1 MSSEMSPSKADFQV
15 VLGQARELVKD
26 QLAMTE
32 QVIMQVAEN
41 APAGIS
47 DRLVSLF
54 GRKGK
59 RIRST
64 LLCLI
69 ANCGANAPDK
79 ARVAHACASVEL
91 LHLASLVHDDIIDGT
106 ELRRGQITA
115 HKEWGTQVAV
125 LVGDYVLSQSMRCV
139 IDEEARNVPVIISDA
154 ADKLIVGEIME
165 LDHCGEMALSRE
177 MYNEIIDRK
186 TAALIEAAARI
197 GGIMAGFDK
206 PLVDDC
212 ARMGA
217 HFGLAFQIIDDLL
230 DYGFG
235 SKNLDKAKFTD
246 LSNGLITLPLLY
258 YFEDCSAEER
268 AEMESLIKRVAT
280 DDVAGEIIARLNAK
294 KSFEKAKAEAQ
305 EHLEQALQI
314 ADKFP
319 KNNFTDEI
327 VAMFSSMSDRGN

>member
-1 MSSEMSPSKADFQV
+1 MSPSKADFQV
-15 VLGQARELVKD
+15 VLGQARALVQE
-26 QLAMTE
+26 QLERTE

-64 LLCLI
+64 LLSLI
-69 ANCGANAPDK
+69 ANCGEKAPDLD
-79 ARVAHACASVEL
+79 RVAHACASVEL

-125 LVGDYVLSQSMRCV
+125 LVGDYVLSQAMRCV
-139 IDEEARNVPVIISDA
+139 INENARNIPVIISDA

-165 LDHCGEMALSRE
+165 LDHCGEMDLSRA

-186 TAALIEAAARI
+186 TAALIEAASRI
-197 GGIMAGFDK
+197 GGIMAGFDG
-206 PLVDDC
+206 PLVDEC
-212 ARMGA
+212 AKMGA

-258 YFEDCSAEER
+258 YFEDCTAAER
-268 AEMESLIKRVAT
+268 AEMESLVKRVAT
-280 DDVAGEIIARLNAK
+280 DDVSGTILERLNAK
-294 KSFEKAKAEAQ
+294 KSFDKAKTEAQ
-305 EHLEQALQI
+305 EHLEKALEI

-319 KNNFTDEI
+319 RNQFTDEI
-327 VAMFSSMSDRGN
+327 VAMFASMSDRGN

>member
-1 MSSEMSPSKADFQV
+1 MSPTKADFQT
-15 VLGQARELVKD
+15 VLGQARELVKE
-26 QLAMTE
+26 QLALAE
-32 QVIMQVAEN
+32 KKIMQVAET

-47 DRLVSLF
+47 ERLLSLF
-54 GRKGK
+54 SRKGK

-69 ANCGANAPDK
+69 SHCGTGTPDFERI
-79 ARVAHACASVEL
+79 ASACASVEL

-106 ELRRGQITA
+106 DLRRGQITA

-139 IDEEARNVPVIISDA
+139 INEKDRDVPVIISDA

-165 LDHCGEMALSRE
+165 LDHCGELGLTRE
-177 MYNEIIDRK
+177 IYNEIIDAK
-186 TAALIEAAARI
+186 TAALIEAAARL

-230 DYGFG
+230 DYGYG
-235 SKNLDKAKFTD
+235 SKNMDKAKFTD

-258 YFEDCSAEER
+258 YFEECSDAEKE
-268 AEMESLIKRVAT
+268 EMGQLVRTASEDGVPEKILEKLREK
-280 DDVAGEIIARLNAK
+280 G
-294 KSFEKAKAEAQ
+294 SFDKAKAEAQ
-305 EHLEQALQI
+305 EHLEKALEI
-314 ADKFP
+314 AEKFP
-319 KNNFTDEI
+319 NNKFTEEI
-327 VAMFSSMSDRGN
+327 VAMFASMSDRGN

>member
-1 MSSEMSPSKADFQV
+1 MSPTKADFQV
-15 VLGQARELVKD
+15 VLGQARELVHD

-32 QVIMQVAEN
+32 DVIMHVAKT

-69 ANCGANAPDK
+69 ANCGEHAPDMD
-79 ARVAHACASVEL
+79 RVAHACASVEL

-106 ELRRGQITA
+106 EVRRGQITA

-125 LVGDYVLSQSMRCV
+125 LVGDYVLSQAMRCV
-139 IDEEARNVPVIISDA
+139 IDEQARNIPVIISDA

-165 LDHCGEMALSRE
+165 LDHTGEMSLSRAT
-177 MYNEIIDRK
+177 YNEIIDGK
-186 TAALIEAAARI
+186 TAALIDAAARI
-197 GGIMAGFDK
+197 GGIMAGFDET
-206 PLVDDC
+206 LVDDC
-212 ARMGA
+212 ARMGS
-217 HFGLAFQIIDDLL
+217 HFGIAFQIIDDLL

-258 YFEDCSAEER
+258 YFEDCDAAEH
-268 AEMESLIKRVAT
+268 AEMEELVKKASEEGVPEKIL
-280 DDVAGEIIARLNAK
+280 ERLNAK

-305 EHLEQALQI
+305 DHLEQALQI
-314 ADKFP
+314 AEKFP
-319 KNNFTDEI
+319 KNNFTEEI
-327 VAMFSSMSDRGN
+327 VAMFASMSDRGN

>member
-1 MSSEMSPSKADFQV
+1 MSPSKADFQV

-26 QLAMTE
+26 QLAMAE
-32 QVIMQVAEN
+32 QVIMQVAHT

-47 DRLVSLF
+47 ERLVSLF

-69 ANCGANAPDK
+69 ANCGANAPVKD
-79 ARVAHACASVEL
+79 RVAHACASVEL

-115 HKEWGTQVAV
+115 HKEWGTQIAV

-139 IDEEARNVPVIISDA
+139 IGEEARNIPVIISDA

-165 LDHCGEMALSRE
+165 LDHCGEMTLSRE
-177 MYNEIIDRK
+177 MYNDIIDRK

-206 PLVDDC
+206 SLVDDC

-305 EHLEQALQI
+305 DHLEQALQI
-314 ADKFP
+314 AEKFP

-327 VAMFSSMSDRGN
+327 VAMFASMSDRGN

>member
-1 MSSEMSPSKADFQV
+1 MSPSKADFQV
-15 VLGQARELVKD
+15 VLGQARALVQE
-26 QLAMTE
+26 QLERTE

-64 LLCLI
+64 LLSLI
-69 ANCGANAPDK
+69 ANCGEKAPDLD
-79 ARVAHACASVEL
+79 RVAHACASVEL

-125 LVGDYVLSQSMRCV
+125 LVGDYVLSQAMRCV
-139 IDEEARNVPVIISDA
+139 INENARNIPVIISDA

-165 LDHCGEMALSRE
+165 LDHCGEMDLSRA

-186 TAALIEAAARI
+186 TAALIEAASRI
-197 GGIMAGFDK
+197 GGIMAGFDA
-206 PLVDDC
+206 PLVDEC
-212 ARMGA
+212 AKMGA

-246 LSNGLITLPLLY
+246 LANGLITLPLLY
-258 YFEDCSAEER
+258 YFEDCTAAER
-268 AEMESLIKRVAT
+268 AEMESLVKRVAT
-280 DDVAGEIIARLNAK
+280 DDVSGTILERLNAK
-294 KSFEKAKAEAQ
+294 KSFDKAKTEAQ
-305 EHLEQALQI
+305 EHLEKALEI

-319 KNNFTDEI
+319 RNQFTDEI
-327 VAMFSSMSDRGN
+327 VAMFASMSDRGN

>member
-1 MSSEMSPSKADFQV
+1 MSPTKADFQII
-15 VLGQARELVKD
+15 LGQARELVHD
-26 QLAMTE
+26 QLDLTDK
-32 QVIMQVAEN
+32 VIMQVAAA

-47 DRLVSLF
+47 ERLVSLF

-69 ANCGANAPDK
+69 ANCGTKPPEKD
-79 ARVAHACASVEL
+79 RLAHACASVEL

-115 HKEWGTQVAV
+115 HKEWGTQIAV

-139 IDEEARNVPVIISDA
+139 IDEEARNIPVIISDA
-154 ADKLIVGEIME
+154 ADMLIVGEIME
-165 LDHCGEMALSRE
+165 LDHCGEMTLSRD
-177 MYNEIIDRK
+177 MYNEIINRK

-206 PLVDDC
+206 GLCDDC
-212 ARMGA
+212 AKMGA

-235 SKNLDKAKFTD
+235 SKDLDKAKFTD

-268 AEMESLIKRVAT
+268 TEMEGFIKKASDAGVA
-280 DDVAGEIIARLNAK
+280 EKILECLNAK
-294 KSFEKAKAEAQ
+294 KSFDKAKGEAQ
-305 EHLEQALQI
+305 EHLEQALKI
-314 ADKFP
+314 AEKFP
-319 KNNFTDEI
+319 NNKFTDEI
-327 VAMFSSMSDRGN
+327 VAMFASMSDRGN

>member
-1 MSSEMSPSKADFQV
+1 MSPSKADFQA
-15 VLGQARELVKD
+15 VLGQARELVRD
-26 QLAMTE
+26 QLALTE
-32 QVIMQVAEN
+32 QVIMQVAHS

-47 DRLVSLF
+47 DRLLSLF

-69 ANCGANAPDK
+69 ANCGERAPDNL
-79 ARVAHACASVEL
+79 RVAHACASVEL

-106 ELRRGQITA
+106 DLRRGQITA

-139 IDEEARNVPVIISDA
+139 INEEADNLPTIISDA

-165 LDHCGEMALSRE
+165 LDHCGEMTLSRD

-186 TAALIEAAARI
+186 TAALIDAAARI

-230 DYGFG
+230 DYGYG
-235 SKNLDKAKFTD
+235 SKNMDKAKFTD

-258 YFEDCSAEER
+258 YFEDCNAEER
-268 AEMESLIKRVAT
+268 SEMEGLVKIASEPGVA
-280 DDVAGEIIARLNAK
+280 EKILERLNAK
-294 KSFEKAKAEAQ
+294 KSFDKAKAEAL
-305 EHLEQALQI
+305 EHLERALEI
-314 ADKFP
+314 AEKFP
-319 KNNFTDEI
+319 KSDFTEEI
-327 VAMFSSMSDRGN
+327 VAMFASMCDRGN

>member
-1 MSSEMSPSKADFQV
+1 MSPSKADFQV

-32 QVIMQVAEN
+32 RVIMQVAEN

-47 DRLVSLF
+47 DRLLSLF

-79 ARVAHACASVEL
+79 DRVAHACASVEL

-115 HKEWGTQVAV
+115 HKEWGTQIAV

-139 IDEEARNVPVIISDA
+139 IDEEARNIPVIISDA

-165 LDHCGEMALSRE
+165 LDHCGEMTLSRG

-206 PLVDDC
+206 PLVKFNTNGPTC
-212 ARMGA
+212 E
-217 HFGLAFQIIDDLL
+217 
-230 DYGFG
+230 
-235 SKNLDKAKFTD
+235 KA
-246 LSNGLITLPLLY
+246 SQ
-258 YFEDCSAEER
+258 
-268 AEMESLIKRVAT
+268 
-280 DDVAGEIIARLNAK
+280 
-294 KSFEKAKAEAQ
+294 KSFGHSGFTGAYIWIDPEYECFMVFLTNRTYPTSKDNKLAKLNIRTQIQELFYQAIPEKRK
-305 EHLEQALQI
+305 
-314 ADKFP
+314 K
-319 KNNFTDEI
+319 
-327 VAMFSSMSDRGN
+327 